1 MHTMGNTNESA
12 PKTVEVPDETDAE
25 QVSWL
30 NVSERA
36 CAEIGQHFNAD
47 DMSRKVPAILFS
59 GYG

>member
-1 MHTMGNTNESA
+1 MSSTNESDQGTIEA
-12 PKTVEVPDETDAE
+12 PDKTNAE

-36 CAEIGQHFNAD
+36 CKELKQHFNTD
-47 DMSRKVPAILFS
+47 GMSQKVPAIVFS